1 MENPYYDQT
10 DLENDP
16 RFPSGEWTG
25 FFLQPSMYIGRMKM
39 SLSLTFSNGKLTGE
53 GADIVGIFFVRGKY
67 NVDSGEVHI
76 HKRYRGYIDVDYRG
90 FAEKQHKGIW
100 GVWEIE
106 NVDRG
111 GFHIWPKKRGTE
123 TDLAEDNEADGPI
136 EKVLIE
142 GELSP
147 ATTDIG

>member
-53 GADIVGIFFVRGKY
+53 GTDIVGDFMMRGKY
-67 NVDSGEVHI
+67 DLKSGEVRI
-76 HKRYRGYIDVDYRG
+76 HKNYFKSNNVYYKGY
-90 FAEKQHKGIW
+90 AEPQHKGVW
-100 GVWEIE
+100 GVWEIGTI
-106 NVDRG
+106 DRG
-111 GFHIWPKKRGTE
+111 GWHIWPKKRGEEVGLTE
-123 TDLAEDNEADGPI
+123 DEAVDAPVAFD
-136 EKVLIE
+136 EQPL
-142 GELSP
+142 P
-147 ATTDIG
+147 TTTDVD